1 MVMSVESNET
11 RVTGG
16 AEEWEIQMGKLGAR
30 LTGLFFFLMVIHLF

>member
-16 AEEWEIQMGKLGAR
+16 AEEWEIQMGKFGAR
-30 LTGLFFFLMVIHLF
+30 LTGLYFFIMFSHLF